1 MNFKQI
7 DAAIAFYRDSADE
20 TTNARLA
27 FFREI
32 WETMG
37 AVSEKHGEAQP
48 YRVPEADALQ
58 ACARDHVPVF
68 SVSAVAI
75 DREAF
80 AEAVRALADLVARQA
95 AFPDTLAEELTDQ
108 PWEQWVAQSPLEL
121 AGSDPAG
128 YVEAFAC
135 MLELGGL
142 SESSASIGAIAA
154 SLSLR
159 ALLEAPARSV
169 VEAMRIAGADRA
181 HPLRCPVCG
190 GEPTIARVG
199 ETEASQ
205 GRGKELWCG
214 QCATAWSFERVR
226 CARCGTQN
234 QSRLHYYNVE
244 GDDSHRIAV
253 CDECEGYVRTVYQ
266 QDASAPFSFEVEDV
280 AMAPLDAIANDPQFA
295 RVREGA

>member
-142 SESSASIGAIAA
+142 SEGSASIGAIAA

-159 ALLEAPARSV
+159 ALWKLRL
-169 VEAMRIAGADRA
+169 D
-181 HPLRCPVCG
+181 PLSR
-190 GEPTIARVG
+190 
-199 ETEASQ
+199 
-205 GRGKELWCG
+205 
-214 QCATAWSFERVR
+214 R
-226 CARCGTQN
+226 CALRGLIGPIRFAVPYAAA
-234 QSRLHYYNVE
+234 SRR
-244 GDDSHRIAV
+244 SPAWARPKHRRVAAKSFGAANARRHGASSA
-253 CDECEGYVRTVYQ
+253 CAARGAERRTR
-266 QDASAPFSFEVEDV
+266 AACTTITLR
-280 AMAPLDAIANDPQFA
+280 ATI
-295 RVREGA
+295 RIG